1 MNTGATTAKIRKIR
15 NDPRVFDPRVIGRI
29 AKSISTDAFPHYR
42 ASNITT
48 FLVGARSDK
57 KSSIRQSIRDALS
70 MQRPYRRR
78 LDVYYPED
86 LFEEVLRRSSSNN
99 LLTLENHLA
108 ESVHCVVVILEKDSP
123 GAIAELGAFANH
135 TELSKRLVVVVDER
149 HKRDKSFIMLGPIR
163 YLRQKVNKDR
173 VIYHNLRSAD
183 IDTLAENIGR
193 VVRSISQEVSVD
205 DSPRNPILTP
215 QFVRLA
221 MYILCRVTKRDLETL
236 ITVVTGKDDADIL
249 VATAIAV
256 LSKQQDI
263 TKNKNVYTLTE
274 AAVERFRTSVME
286 KKKSGLQQIIDKNRL
301 IVINA
306 MYRKCSS
313 HDEPLEPLWG

>member
-149 HKRDKSFIMLGPIR
+149 H
-163 YLRQKVNKDR
+163 N
-173 VIYHNLRSAD
+173 
-183 IDTLAENIGR
+183 
-193 VVRSISQEVSVD
+193 SQEVSVD